1 MAEVKIHGIDEAS
14 RKLKL
19 LSDAKTAKS
28 IARKAARK
36 AMNKVRDRARQTAK
50 ELDDLDTPAMIWKN
64 ITVQSGKTRGDQIMM
79 RVGVRGGASSNQHS
93 VDKSKLSGGDTT
105 HWRYVELGTKYKPAI
120 PFMRLSFY
128 PYLEE
133 IGSDFCTEFS
143 ANVTALVS
151 SI

>member
-79 RVGVRGGASSNQHS
+79 RVL
-93 VDKSKLSGGDTT
+93 D
-105 HWRYVELGTKYKPAI
+105 
-120 PFMRLSFY
+120 
-128 PYLEE
+128 
-133 IGSDFCTEFS
+133 
-143 ANVTALVS
+143 
-151 SI
+151 